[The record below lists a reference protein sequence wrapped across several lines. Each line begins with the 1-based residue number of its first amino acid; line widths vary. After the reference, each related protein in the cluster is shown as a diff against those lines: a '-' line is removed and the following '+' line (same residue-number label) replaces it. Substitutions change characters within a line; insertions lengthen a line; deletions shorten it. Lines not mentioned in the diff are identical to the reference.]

1 MLAATETLA
10 VEARLQLYQQALD
23 KIRQGLCVFDSE
35 QRLLLFNRRYAE
47 MYGLLPQDLWLGM
60 TLRDVVDLRCGA
72 GTGPDMTKEAY
83 SAWRDRIQV
92 SDRVLDTVVELRNGT
107 VHEIHHEPTPD
118 GGWVATFD
126 DITERRRFEAR
137 IRHMAHHD
145 PLTGLANR
153 LLFRERLE
161 QMVQSVQVSGEL
173 GALLFLDLDRFKK
186 VNDTLGHA
194 AGDALLTG
202 VAQRLNEL
210 MRTHDT
216 VARLGGDEF
225 AVVLARV
232 ERRECAIKLADRV
245 KAEIAKPF
253 LIEGAEIRVGVS
265 IGIAMSSDAGE
276 TLSPAWMLRSADSA
290 LYLAKADPSRTC

>member
-1 MLAATETLA
+1 
-10 VEARLQLYQQALD
+10 
-23 KIRQGLCVFDSE
+23 
-35 QRLLLFNRRYAE
+35 
-47 MYGLLPQDLWLGM
+47 
-60 TLRDVVDLRCGA
+60 
-72 GTGPDMTKEAY
+72 
-83 SAWRDRIQV
+83 
-92 SDRVLDTVVELRNGT
+92 
-107 VHEIHHEPTPD
+107 
-118 GGWVATFD
+118 
-126 DITERRRFEAR
+126 
-137 IRHMAHHD
+137 
-145 PLTGLANR
+145 
-153 LLFRERLE
+153 
-161 QMVQSVQVSGEL
+161 
-173 GALLFLDLDRFKK
+173 LLFLDLDRFKK